1 MDFENSNLTSVFPH
15 ALGDA
20 NTASS
25 ILMSNMN
32 DKVNGKL
39 LRISPHSFLYM
50 SHNSVD
56 PDDDDAEGACCHIV
70 TSTDSHHYIGG
81 LDVSN
86 DVLPTSLALA
96 SEVLNDIGSTDDEG
110 SSTDLE
116 PQEPEAI
123 IEPVTPDVSAEI
135 PEVPEEPESQEEPEA
150 AEMPEPSL
158 EPEAESVN
166 TIPTSCDTPVGC
178 DTPIQTVRVAIPHN
192 DSDMVQS
199 SALIEQAMKN
209 KYGGTIVR
217 HSPNSF
223 THVRNNGTIDR
234 VNTDGTSHNISSHMI
249 G

>member
-1 MDFENSNLTSVFPH
+1 MDYENSNLTSVFPH
-15 ALGDA
+15 SLGDA
-20 NTASS
+20 ISASS
-25 ILMSNMN
+25 SLMGNMN
-32 DKVNGKL
+32 DKVSGKL

-50 SHNSVD
+50 SPSGS
-56 PDDDDAEGACCHIV
+56 DDTGACCHIV

-86 DVLPTSLALA
+86 PVVPTNLALA
-96 SEVLNDIGSTDDEG
+96 NEVLNDIGSVEDDNDDKDGEDEDGEDGEDEDGEG
-110 SSTDLE
+110 ISTPD
-116 PQEPEAI
+116 QEPESS
-123 IEPVTPDVSAEI
+123 EVS
-135 PEVPEEPESQEEPEA
+135 
-150 AEMPEPSL
+150 EPSL
-158 EPEAESVN
+158 DPEVESVN
-166 TIPTSCDTPVGC
+166 AIPTNCDSPAGC
-178 DTPIQTVRVAIPHN
+178 DTPIQTVRVAIPHS

-234 VNTDGTSHNISSHMI
+234 VNTDETSHNISSHMI

>member
-15 ALGDA
+15 SLGDA
-20 NTASS
+20 ISASS
-25 ILMSNMN
+25 SLMGNMN
-32 DKVNGKL
+32 DKVSGKL

-50 SHNSVD
+50 SPSES
-56 PDDDDAEGACCHIV
+56 DDTGACCHIV

-86 DVLPTSLALA
+86 PVVPTNLALA
-96 SEVLNDIGSTDDEG
+96 NEVLNDIGSDEDDNDDKDGEDEDGEG
-110 SSTDLE
+110 ISTPD
-116 PQEPEAI
+116 QEPE
-123 IEPVTPDVSAEI
+123 V
-135 PEVPEEPESQEEPEA
+135 
-150 AEMPEPSL
+150 
-158 EPEAESVN
+158 ESVN
-166 TIPTSCDTPVGC
+166 AIPTNCDSPAGC
-178 DTPIQTVRVAIPHN
+178 DTPIQTVRVAIPHS

-234 VNTDGTSHNISSHMI
+234 VNTDETSHNISSHMI

>member
-56 PDDDDAEGACCHIV
+56 PDDDAEGACCHIV

-86 DVLPTSLALA
+86 PVVPTNLALA
-96 SEVLNDIGSTDDEG
+96 NEVLNDIGSVEDDNDDKDGEDGEDEDGEG
-110 SSTDLE
+110 ISTPD
-116 PQEPEAI
+116 QEPESS
-123 IEPVTPDVSAEI
+123 EVS
-135 PEVPEEPESQEEPEA
+135 
-150 AEMPEPSL
+150 EPSL
-158 EPEAESVN
+158 DPEVESVN
-166 TIPTSCDTPVGC
+166 AIPTNCDSPAGC
-178 DTPIQTVRVAIPHN
+178 DTPIQTVRVAIPHS

-234 VNTDGTSHNISSHMI
+234 VNTDETSHNISSHMI